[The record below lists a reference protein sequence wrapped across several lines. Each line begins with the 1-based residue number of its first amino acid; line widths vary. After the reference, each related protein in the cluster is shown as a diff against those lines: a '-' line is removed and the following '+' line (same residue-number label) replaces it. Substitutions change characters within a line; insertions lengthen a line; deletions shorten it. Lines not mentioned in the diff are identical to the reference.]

1 LKRTFLLL
9 GASKSPAADEK
20 AGWTRRP
27 LSRERTLE
35 KKEEETMTLLRLLA
49 IIVAHKAAG
58 PL

>member
-9 GASKSPAADEK
+9 GASKSPAADET

-27 LSRERTLE
+27 SPE
-35 KKEEETMTLLRLLA
+35 KKHEQTTTKALLLLLA
-49 IIVAHKAAG
+49 IIVAHTAAG

>member
-1 LKRTFLLL
+1 LNKTFSLL

-35 KKEEETMTLLRLLA
+35 KKEEEMTLLLLLA
-49 IIVAHKAAG
+49 IVAHKAAG